1 MLQTTPEMEM
11 MTRVVMDVK
20 VIVNW
25 LRADNF
31 TSRQLIVVRKPVIII
46 ERQFIRRRNMS
57 VDITRAP
64 YRQS

>member
-11 MTRVVMDVK
+11 MTRVVMDVR

-31 TSRQLIVVRKPVIII
+31 TSKQLIVVRKPVLTII
-46 ERQFIRRRNMS
+46 
-57 VDITRAP
+57 T
-64 YRQS
+64 